1 MQLNYLNF
9 TSVVLDYNTFVPC
22 EKLIIYLLIICVPIT
37 DLSKPFVPTEVIAA
51 TIESIASKFIV
62 KRKKLVKPNKKVL
75 KSK

>member
-9 TSVVLDYNTFVPC
+9 ISVVLDYNIPC

-51 TIESIASKFIV
+51 TIESVASK
-62 KRKKLVKPNKKVL
+62 P
-75 KSK
+75 